1 MLGIPTE
8 LIASYGV
15 VGAIALVAVFQFIKN
30 WADTNKERVKAN
42 AEASLYQNLSAEN
55 NRMSD
60 MLVKLTIRMDI
71 LINDNTALLKR
82 VASLE
87 NSVKDLSVWESKAI
101 LLQTEVAAKDKIIST
116 LNLKV
121 AEQAL
126 MIEKLYNRGKE

>member
-1 MLGIPTE
+1 MFSIPTE

-15 VGAIALVAVFQFIKN
+15 VGAIALVAVLQFIRN
-30 WADTNKERVKAN
+30 WANTNKESAKAN
-42 AEASLYQNLSAEN
+42 AEASLYKNLSAEN

-60 MLVKLTIRMDI
+60 MLVKLTVRMDI
-71 LINDNTALLKR
+71 LIKDNTALLSR

-87 NSVKDLSVWESKAI
+87 ASVKELSVWETKAI
-101 LLQTEVAAKDKIIST
+101 MLQAEVVAKDKIISE

-126 MIEKLYNRGKE
+126 LIEKICNRSKE